1 MKEALN
7 NPELMS
13 EYGQTYVS
21 DVEIAHG
28 RIEQRTV
35 YALPVSAIKNKVPL
49 KDWKK
54 DAQTVFMAVTESE
67 NKKNM
72 RYQENQKSDCSY
84 LHFRLIIQ
92 I

>member
-1 MKEALN
+1 MCERGGDYVLALKDNHKSLKKVVKETLN

-35 YALPVSAIKNKVPL
+35 YALPVSATKNCLTDRLFRK
-49 KDWKK
+49 
-54 DAQTVFMAVTESE
+54 FHF
-67 NKKNM
+67 
-72 RYQENQKSDCSY
+72 Y
-84 LHFRLIIQ
+84 LS
-92 I
+92 